1 MASGYGGGVEL
12 SYHLWWCGLREFS
25 HGWAWERNRNN
36 RHYGGVMQQLWLM
49 VLGAHSLGVGRG
61 MRNVDMREERYERIR
76 EQRENRG
83 LYNKWLTDGNRAN
96 DV

>member
-1 MASGYGGGVEL
+1 
-12 SYHLWWCGLREFS
+12 
-25 HGWAWERNRNN
+25 
-36 RHYGGVMQQLWLM
+36 M

-83 LYNKWLTDGNRAN
+83 LYNK
-96 DV
+96 